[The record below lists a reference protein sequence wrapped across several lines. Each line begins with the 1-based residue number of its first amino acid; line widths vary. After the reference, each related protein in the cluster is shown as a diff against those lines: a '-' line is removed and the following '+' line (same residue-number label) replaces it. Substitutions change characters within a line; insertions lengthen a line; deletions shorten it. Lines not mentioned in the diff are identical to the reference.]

1 MENEIIDDIDDA
13 IEEVPKTRPFV
24 KFLKYTTITFA
35 SGYICNSNLFHF

>member
-1 MENEIIDDIDDA
+1 MENEIIDDYEI

-35 SGYICNSNLFHF
+35 SGYLCNSIHFKK